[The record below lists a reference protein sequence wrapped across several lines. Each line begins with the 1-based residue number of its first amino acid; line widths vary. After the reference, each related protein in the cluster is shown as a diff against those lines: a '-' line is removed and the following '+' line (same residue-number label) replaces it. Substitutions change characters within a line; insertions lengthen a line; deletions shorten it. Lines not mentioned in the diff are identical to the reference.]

1 MFIKLVQLENN
12 KYFQKT
18 FFFNSANIILF
29 IVWGGVNKSG
39 DEKLVTLY
47 HTNLKLPSIMSF
59 WVYHSKGKLDDKI
72 RRQISIKTLK
82 LCKNYF

>member
-18 FFFNSANIILF
+18 FFF

-59 WVYHSKGKLDDKI
+59 QVYHSKGKLDDKI